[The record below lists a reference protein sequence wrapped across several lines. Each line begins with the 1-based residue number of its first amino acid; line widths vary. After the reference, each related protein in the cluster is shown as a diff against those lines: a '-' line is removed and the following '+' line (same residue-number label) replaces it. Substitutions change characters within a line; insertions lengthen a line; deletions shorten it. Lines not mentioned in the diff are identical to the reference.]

1 MSKINVRS
9 PYFVNATTA
18 LLFPTA
24 TIEIK
29 IYEGLANTTWQGSP
43 QYTLTST
50 AINQKVSF
58 EISELIKDYITAAFN
73 GGYTQGS
80 TGELER
86 GTTILVD
93 YRVTTQT
100 GIFPP
105 TYDET
110 DVLGL
115 RAFYGYGFFED
126 GANPQ
131 LLQGLLQS
139 NTTILKS
146 DDDAL
151 RVPVD
156 NENTSSVAFFNKGE
170 QIYTWTP
177 IVGLKIHDQIQY
189 VSTASEYVD
198 NYRERVIASGGTF
211 EDNPCIQ
218 EFLRN
223 DTIYP
228 VDEVIVNAVE
238 GVTVLRVE
246 NVEECKYTPYKLTFI
261 NKFGAYQDIWF
272 FKNSKLAMNTN
283 EESYKS
289 NIVNNGTYNTYDPQI
304 KLLTKNAKRRLT
316 LNSGFY
322 PESNNKVFEQLFL
335 SEKVWIEYEQKT
347 LGVTIESKS
356 FNYKTS
362 VSDGVINYT
371 IDVSFAFDTINNIR

>member
-9 PYFVNATTA
+9 PYFVNATTPSI
-18 LLFPTA
+18 LFPTV

-29 IYEGLANTTWQGSP
+29 IYEGFANTTWQGSP
-43 QYTLTST
+43 QYALTST
-50 AINQKVSF
+50 AINQKVNF
-58 EISELIKDYITAAFN
+58 EIAELIKDYITAAFN
-73 GGYTQGS
+73 GNYLGLAGF
-80 TGELER
+80 GDD
-86 GTTILVD
+86 TTIYVD

-100 GIFPP
+100 GLTTF
-105 TYDET
+105 DET
-110 DVLGL
+110 DVIGL

-126 GANPQ
+126 GSNPQ
-131 LLQGLLQS
+131 LLQGYLQS

-156 NENTSSVAFFNKGE
+156 NENTTSVAFLNKGE
-170 QIYTWTP
+170 QIYVWTKLS
-177 IVGLKIHDQIQY
+177 GLKIRDQIQY
-189 VSTASEYVD
+189 VSTAAKDVD
-198 NYRERVIASGGTF
+198 NYRERVIDSGGTF

-223 DTIYP
+223 ETIYP
-228 VDEVIVNAVE
+228 VDEVIINAVE
-238 GVTVLRVE
+238 GVTVLNIE
-246 NVEECKYTPYKLTFI
+246 NIEECKYTPYKLTFI

-272 FKNSKLAMNTN
+272 FKNSKLALSTN
-283 EESYKS
+283 EERYKS
-289 NIVNNGTYNTYDPQI
+289 NIVNNGTYQTYDPQI
-304 KLLTKNAKRRLT
+304 KVLTKNGNQKLT

-362 VSDGVINYT
+362 VTDGVINYT

>member
-9 PYFVNATTA
+9 PYFVNLQGTT
-18 LLFPTA
+18 LLSA
-24 TIEIK
+24 TIEIR
-29 IYEGLANTTWQGSP
+29 IYEGVAETSWQGNP

-50 AINQKVSF
+50 VVNKNINF
-58 EISELIKDYITAAFN
+58 EISELIKDYIPAAFD
-73 GGYTQGS
+73 GGYSQGS
-80 TGELER
+80 TGGLTR
-86 GTTILVD
+86 ATTTLVD
-93 YRVTTQT
+93 YRISEVLTTGALSPVDT
-100 GIFPP
+100 
-105 TYDET
+105 
-110 DVLGL
+110 LGL
-115 RAFYGYGFFED
+115 RAFYGYGFFEE

-131 LLQGLLQS
+131 LLQGYLQS

-156 NENTSSVAFFNKGE
+156 NENTTSVAFFNKGE

-189 VSTASEYVD
+189 VSTASVYVD

-211 EDNPCIQ
+211 EDNPCLQ

-223 DTIYP
+223 ETIYA
-228 VDEVIVNAVE
+228 VDKVIVNAVE

-246 NVEECKYTPYKLTFI
+246 NIEECKYTPYKLTFI

-272 FKNSKLAMNTN
+272 FKNSKLAMNTS

-289 NIVNNGTYNTYDPQI
+289 NIVNNGTYQTYDPQI
-304 KLLTKNAKRRLT
+304 KLLTKNAKRSLT
-316 LNSGFY
+316 LNSGYY

-347 LGVTIESKS
+347 LGINIESKS

-362 VSDGVINYT
+362 VTDGVINYT
-371 IDVSFAFDTINNIR
+371 IDLSFAFDTINNIR